1 MTACLRFAGARFAA
15 PARRNSPAL
24 DETVDRALSALPG
37 GGETDIDEAVG
48 ELPRAVEQES
58 GNAQFHLVLGQLLA
72 EQQQY
77 GAAIEHMRRA
87 MTLAADNAEYA
98 DNLGLALRLQG
109 DLEAEAQFRAAL
121 AKSPDHALARRS
133 LGLVLRQKGDV
144 TYVRRS
150 P

>member
-1 MTACLRFAGARFAA
+1 
-15 PARRNSPAL
+15 
-24 DETVDRALSALPG
+24 
-37 GGETDIDEAVG
+37 
-48 ELPRAVEQES
+48 
-58 GNAQFHLVLGQLLA
+58 
-72 EQQQY
+72 
-77 GAAIEHMRRA
+77 